1 MPIPTREYDRSVNS
15 EIERLLY
22 QAEVVVMDARGLA
35 TDLDEQQF
43 NWAPGDGKWTVGQC
57 LQHLNIT
64 HQKWLPDIERGV
76 GDAREVGITG
86 SGPYTYGFLSRL
98 FLRILEPP
106 VKRLKASAPASFQPE
121 KQLDREAVVAEF
133 LGHHERLEK
142 IIKDSDGLD
151 LSKIKVKSAFSNLI
165 KYQLG
170 IAFWI
175 ILAHD
180 RRHIW
185 QARQLCI
192 DKQFPK

>member
-1 MPIPTREYDRSVNS
+1 MTIPTREYDRGVNS

-22 QAEVVVMDARGLA
+22 QTEVVVMDGRGLA
-35 TDLDEQQF
+35 ADLTEQQF

-57 LQHLNIT
+57 LEHLNIT
-64 HQKWLPDIERGV
+64 HKKWLPDIEQAV
-76 GDAREVGITG
+76 KLARENGITG
-86 SGPYTYGFLSRL
+86 SGPYTYGYFSRL

-106 VKRLKASAPASFQPE
+106 VKRLKAGAPASFQPE
-121 KQLDREAVVAEF
+121 KQLDRDEVVGRY
-133 LGHHERLEK
+133 LDHHERLTK
-142 IIKDSDGLD
+142 ILEDADGLN
-151 LSKIKVKSAFSNLI
+151 LSKVKVRSAFSNMI

-170 IAFWI
+170 MAFWI

-185 QARQLCI
+185 QARQVCI